1 MDSTNNKTA
10 WWKPGVIIFTKVSA
24 AIAIPIILALIV
36 GKYLD
41 AKYNSAPWIF
51 LGLTA
56 VAFIISLTVI
66 WRSLSSYMKK
76 LEIEE
81 SSKRKEK

>member
-1 MDSTNNKTA
+1 MDSTNNKIA

-41 AKYNSAPWIF
+41 ARYNTAPWIF
-51 LGLTA
+51 LGLTGI
-56 VAFIISLTVI
+56 AFIISLVVI